1 MAVPR
6 NRSSN
11 QRKRTKRAHHALS
24 KKQPATCANCG
35 NYRLSHAV
43 CHSCGHY
50 KGRAV
55 LRMAESNS

>member
-11 QRKRTKRAHHALS
+11 QRKRTKRAHHALN
-24 KKQPATCANCG
+24 KKHPAVCSNCG
-35 NYRLSHAV
+35 NYRMPHAI
-43 CHSCGHY
+43 CASCGHY

-55 LRMAESNS
+55 LRTEE